1 MEEKKTIQILMST
14 YNGEKYLKDQIESI
28 FSQSIG
34 LKRMFLLV
42 RDDGSTDGTLTIL
55 DEYKNKY
62 PTNFDYYV
70 GENVGPCYSFLD
82 LVSKANLD
90 YDYFGFSDQDDFW
103 KPKKL
108 ESAINLLKDK
118 KNSIPQLYSSK
129 YTIVDSNLNKIEGQ
143 NAKKVNFT
151 SFENSLI
158 ENVATGCTEVFN
170 KEMLLLLNKANEDKT
185 KGFFMHDWVL
195 YMLGT
200 SLGEYTYD
208 NNEYLLYRQH
218 ENNVLGASR
227 GKFNNLS
234 RKFKLFLKY
243 NSGDIIRKNNKAFY
257 EIFGSSL
264 SKDKQLLLERFSN
277 KSLKNNVKLGLNI
290 KIKRQ
295 KFIDEIIFRIL
306 IITNY
311 I

>member
-1 MEEKKTIQILMST
+1 MKHKNNIQILMST
-14 YNGEKYLKDQIESI
+14 YNGEKYIKEQIDSI
-28 FSQSIG
+28 LNQSIG
-34 LKRMFLLV
+34 LDNLFILV
-42 RDDGSTDGTLTIL
+42 RDDGSKDNTISIL
-55 DEYKNKY
+55 EEYKTSY
-62 PTNFDYYV
+62 PSNFDYFV
-70 GENVGPCYSFLD
+70 GNNVGPCYSFLD
-82 LVSKANLD
+82 LVSKANLE
-90 YDYFGFSDQDDFW
+90 YDYFAFSDQDDFW
-103 KPKKL
+103 KPEKL

-118 KNSIPQLYSSK
+118 NNSIPQLYSSK

-170 KEMLLLLNKANEDKT
+170 KEMLLLLNKVNET
-185 KGFFMHDWVL
+185 KVQGFFMHDWVL

-208 NNEYLLYRQH
+208 HNEYLLYRQH

-234 RKFKLFLKY
+234 RKVKLFFKY
-243 NSGDIIRKNNKAFY
+243 NSGDIIRKNNKAFLEVY
-257 EIFGSSL
+257 GDLVSNANKKLLGQFSSK
-264 SKDKQLLLERFSN
+264 SFKSNLL
-277 KSLKNNVKLGLNI
+277 LGLNK

-295 KFIDEIIFRIL
+295 KYVDELIFRFL
-306 IITNY
+306 IIINFL
-311 I
+311 